1 VRLPALLG
9 ALLAAVPGVADEAP
23 DGRYRAV
30 IDELVAT
37 WPALD
42 RTGPVTPGLS
52 LTCLDTPG
60 EPRLVGARQEMVIQ
74 AGLAAVTA
82 ILDDVDRYAEL
93 YPDVVAVS
101 VVAGSRSGSR
111 YLTTWE
117 RRVPLFFIPNTRFSL
132 MNDVD
137 RSVPERVVY
146 RYWLQARGRLTQS
159 DGVVILEALAPD
171 QVRFVEYD
179 FFEAGW
185 GPLPVGV
192 IWTKSLRG
200 LFMSD
205 QSLRL
210 KAEHAAW
217 SYREIH
223 AEAIRLW
230 ELDGPLVARCR
241 GASRP
246 AALR

>member
-1 VRLPALLG
+1 MRLPVLLG
-9 ALLAAVPGVADEAP
+9 ALLAAVPGAADEAP

-42 RTGPVTPGLS
+42 RPVPGAPGLA

-60 EPRLVGARQEMVIQ
+60 EPRFVGARQEMVIQ
-74 AGLAAVTA
+74 ASLAAVTA
-82 ILDDVDRYAEL
+82 ILDDVAHYADL

-101 VVAGSRSGSR
+101 VVAGSQSGSR
-111 YLTTWE
+111 YLTAWE
-117 RRVPLFFIPNTRFSL
+117 RRVPLFFVANTRFSL

-159 DGVVILEALAPD
+159 DGVVILEALGRD

-179 FFEAGW
+179 YFEAGW

-192 IWTKSLRG
+192 VWTKSLRG

-205 QSLRL
+205 LSLKL

-223 AEAIRLW
+223 AEATRLW

-241 GASRP
+241 ASSRP
-246 AALR
+246 ASLR